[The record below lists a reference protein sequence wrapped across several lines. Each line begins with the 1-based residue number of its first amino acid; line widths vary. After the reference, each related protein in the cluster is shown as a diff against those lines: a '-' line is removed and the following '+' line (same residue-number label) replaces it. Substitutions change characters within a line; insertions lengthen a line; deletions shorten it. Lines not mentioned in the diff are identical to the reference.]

1 MIDLDESW
9 QYDRAMS
16 PKAFERAIHMLG
28 VSKSAAGRFLGVS
41 ESTLRRYLA
50 GTADIPTS
58 VVLLMRL
65 MIELDLKPVVPSR
78 PRFAKSKPI
87 QPNPDL
93 T

>member
-1 MIDLDESW
+1 MTELDESW

-16 PKAFERAIHMLG
+16 PKAFERAIRMLG
-28 VSKSAAGRFLGVS
+28 ISKSAAGRFFGVS

-50 GTADIPTS
+50 GTADIPPS

-65 MIELDLKPVVPSR
+65 MLALELTPIVPPR
-78 PRFAKSKPI
+78 PKFAKSKPL